1 MSDFGSSWG
10 YRPKSGRHIGVMY
23 AYYHAKCHDNG
34 LHLHCR
40 WDILP
45 RTQKKKH
52 TVNDIPSILGV
63 ADKYNIILYIKT
75 SKNLTMPQTISHN
88 VRISLVLNKRALC
101 CLLVSA
107 FVMLVVHVPILR
119 ALCWMLYIICCGF
132 NEIQSNI
139 YIRCWRFHGLST
151 TSTKMKS
158 PIINDFCRNATEAL
172 Q

>member
-10 YRPKSGRHIGVMY
+10 TALKAEDTSGLCIGLLSRKMSRQWV
-23 AYYHAKCHDNG
+23 ALA
-34 LHLHCR
+34 
-40 WDILP
+40 LP
-45 RTQKKKH
+45 LRYPSPDTEKKH

-75 SKNLTMPQTISHN
+75 FKNLTMPQTISHN

-132 NEIQSNI
+132 NKIQSNI

-158 PIINDFCRNATEAL
+158 PIINDFSRNATEAL

>member
-23 AYYHAKCHDNG
+23 R
-34 LHLHCR
+34 LT
-40 WDILP
+40 I
-45 RTQKKKH
+45 TQNVTTMGCTCTAAETSFPGHRKKH

-75 SKNLTMPQTISHN
+75 FKNLTMPQTISHN
-88 VRISLVLNKRALC
+88 VRVSLVLNKRALC